1 MRVVHA
7 AAKAPKRKRPSCSR
21 PTPVDPYSFLG
32 YAKPRMPL
40 EHRCGLLVA
49 GETVM
54 TEPPLPFIMLFSRP
68 TRRRDFMTL
77 LGGVAAWPL
86 VARAQQPA
94 MPVIGLI
101 NAGVPESA
109 SYRLTAF
116 RHGLS
121 EAGYVEGQSVAIE
134 YRWAE
139 GRYDLIPQLVADLL
153 RRRVAIIATPG
164 STDAA
169 LAAKAATSAV
179 PIVFADGEDPVKLGL
194 VASLARPGGN
204 VTGVTVPASELDGK
218 RMRLLRELVPAAISI
233 GVLLNPSRPAF
244 DAQSKDIQDAARVAR
259 QDVRILPA
267 SSENEIDFAFATA
280 AAWRPGAL
288 VVPQDAFL
296 DSRRERL
303 VTLAQ
308 SHAIPTI
315 YHNRDFVAAG
325 GLVSYGSVA
334 DGYRE
339 TGIYAGRIL
348 RGEKPAELPV
358 TQPTKFELV
367 INLKTARALGLD
379 VPDKLLALADE
390 VIE

>member
-1 MRVVHA
+1 MGRCEG
-7 AAKAPKRKRPSCSR
+7 AKAEKAELF
-21 PTPVDPYSFLG
+21 PTDALRSLLPHSFG

-54 TEPPLPFIMLFSRP
+54 TEPPLPFTMLFSRP

-101 NAGVPESA
+101 NAGVPEPA
-109 SYRLTAF
+109 AYRLTAF
-116 RHGLS
+116 RQGLS
-121 EAGYVEGQSVAIE
+121 EAGYVEGKSVAIE
-134 YRWAE
+134 YRQAE
-139 GRYDLIPQLVADLL
+139 GRYDLIPELVADLL

-267 SSENEIDFAFATA
+267 SSEIEIDFAFATA

-334 DGYRE
+334 EGYRE

-367 INLKTARALGLD
+367 INLKTARALALD
-379 VPDKLLALADE
+379 VPATVLARADE